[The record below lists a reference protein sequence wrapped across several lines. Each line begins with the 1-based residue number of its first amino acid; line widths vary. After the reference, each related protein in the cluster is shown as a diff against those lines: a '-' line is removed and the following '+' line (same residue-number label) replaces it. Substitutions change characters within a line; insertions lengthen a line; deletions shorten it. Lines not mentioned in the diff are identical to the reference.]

1 MTVLELYA
9 ARSTRYQGAVMIDI
23 CDLELIGKSLEQ
35 NGLVIN
41 LTKEY
46 YQQEIIS
53 QTLAE
58 DILQKCSIANLVGDR
73 IVGHAISMK
82 IAKEASIK
90 RISGVPFLMI
100 YKFQHG

>member
-1 MTVLELYA
+1 MTVLEQYA

-23 CDLELIGKSLEQ
+23 CDLELIGTSLEQ

-46 YQQEIIS
+46 YQQEIIDQS
-53 QTLAE
+53 RAE
-58 DILQKCSIANLVGDR
+58 ELLQKCAIANLVGDR
-73 IVGHAISMK
+73 IVAHAISMK
-82 IAKEASIK
+82 MAKEVSIK

>member
-58 DILQKCSIANLVGDR
+58 EMLQKCSIANLVGDR

-82 IAKEASIK
+82 IAKVASIK

-100 YKFQHG
+100 YKFQPG

>member
-58 DILQKCSIANLVGDR
+58 EMLQKCSIANLVGDR

-90 RISGVPFLMI
+90 RISGVSFLMI